1 LARRWYTTA
10 AIVLLASL
18 VVLGL
23 FVHISRRS
31 DVLDDVLAEPPA
43 REAAVTPLVKAT
55 TTLPLSQTTV
65 RRAGDVALRLSVRGG
80 RPLESSIVLRVLG
93 AGGNELAR
101 CVYARG
107 TLGDSSVM
115 RCPVRNLALVRRAR
129 LTVAPRPRGLSVVG
143 NAAGFGKLLAPRSR
157 TVLGRLRTVLGR
169 IGARHPA
176 PFSGWIVPIGS
187 ILWLSALAGVALTV
201 ARPAR
206 QPVADDAP
214 GDEGS

>member
-10 AIVLLASL
+10 ATVLVASL

-80 RPLESSIVLRVLG
+80 RPLESSIVLRVLAARG
-93 AGGNELAR
+93 KRLATCR
-101 CVYARG
+101 YPRG
-107 TLGDSSVM
+107 TLADTSVM
-115 RCPVRNLALVRRAR
+115 RCRVHNLARVRAAR
-129 LTVAPRPRGLSVVG
+129 VTVTPKARGLGMVG
-143 NAAGFGKLLAPRSR
+143 NAAGFGTLLAPRSR
-157 TVLGRLRTVLGR
+157 RTPAKPDGRRLRCLFRRR
-169 IGARHPA
+169 I
-176 PFSGWIVPIGS
+176 
-187 ILWLSALAGVALTV
+187 
-201 ARPAR
+201 
-206 QPVADDAP
+206 
-214 GDEGS
+214 